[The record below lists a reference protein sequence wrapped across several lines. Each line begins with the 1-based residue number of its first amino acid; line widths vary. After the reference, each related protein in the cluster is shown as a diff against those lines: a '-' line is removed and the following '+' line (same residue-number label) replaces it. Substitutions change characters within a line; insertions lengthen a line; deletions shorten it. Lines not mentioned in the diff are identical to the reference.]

1 MCSACAMKIEKQLE
15 ISQGVLSANVDFTN
29 LLVTGQF
36 DPEITS
42 KTYLIQRIEI
52 LGYCVVSFE

>member
-1 MCSACAMKIEKQLE
+1 MKQNFKIKLGPLMCSACAMKIEKQLE

-36 DPEITS
+36 DPEITL
-42 KTYLIQRIEI
+42 KHI
-52 LGYCVVSFE
+52 